1 MLIINADDWGKN
13 KLTTDRSLSCYKNG
27 RITSASAMVF
37 MADSER
43 ASELALENK
52 LDTGLHLNFILKF
65 DGNVKSSKLKS
76 SHQLITSFLAKNKYC
91 LLIYNP
97 LLTRQ
102 FDYVYKAQYEEYV
115 CLYNQKP
122 THIDGHKH
130 MHLCTNMIV
139 DSIIPHGY
147 KIRRNFSF
155 ACGEK
160 GFLNRFYRYI
170 VDKWIIKKYFCT
182 DYFFDFVPFYKERLQ
197 KIVNYAQSMSVEL
210 MVHPE
215 RAEEFNILMSNQ
227 FQEIIFKAKLINYSE
242 LKV

>member
-13 KLTTDRSLSCYKNG
+13 KLTTDQTLSCYKNG

-43 ASELALENK
+43 SSELALENNI
-52 LDTGLHLNFILKF
+52 DIGLHLNFNLKF

-76 SHQLITSFLAKNKYC
+76 SHQLIASFLSKNKYC

-115 CLYNQKP
+115 RLYNQKP

-139 DSIIPHGY
+139 DSIIPDGY
-147 KIRRNFSF
+147 KVRRNFSF
-155 ACGEK
+155 AYGEK
-160 GFLNRFYRYI
+160 EFLNRCYRYI
-170 VDKWIIKKYFCT
+170 VDKWLQKKYICT
-182 DYFFDFVPFYKERLQ
+182 DYFFDIVPFYKERLQ
-197 KIVNYAQSMSVEL
+197 KIFSYTKSMNVEL
-210 MVHPE
+210 MVHAE
-215 RAEEFNILMSNQ
+215 RTEEFNFLMSNEY
-227 FQEIIFKAKLINYSE
+227 QEMIYNVKKSNYSN
-242 LKV
+242 L